1 LRFFY
6 FDRISIQRGSK
17 IIERIIPM
25 AAYTASYELDP
36 SDATVD
42 KLRSTETESKD
53 AENEDE
59 ENSMDIAEPS
69 EWLWDENKGRMVS
82 N

>member
-1 LRFFY
+1 
-6 FDRISIQRGSK
+6 
-17 IIERIIPM
+17 M